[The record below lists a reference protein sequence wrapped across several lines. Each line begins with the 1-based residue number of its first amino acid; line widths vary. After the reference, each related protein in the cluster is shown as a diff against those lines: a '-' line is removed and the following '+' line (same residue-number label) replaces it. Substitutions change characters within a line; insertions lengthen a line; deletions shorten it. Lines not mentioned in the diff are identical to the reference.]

1 MKFTSKTD
9 LNASLNAT
17 FAAFAD
23 FEAFERQGLR
33 AGAEIERIDDLVTPG
48 PGMMWRVKAEY
59 RGKMRRLEIE
69 LVDYDPPNM
78 LKFRAASDLLD
89 AEIKIDLIAL
99 SAKKTRAAVDVNV
112 AAKSLSGRLLLQ
124 TARLAKGNLNR
135 RFASGLDRFGTFLE
149 NRIAQA

>member
-135 RFASGLDRFGTFLE
+135 RFASGLNRFGVFLE